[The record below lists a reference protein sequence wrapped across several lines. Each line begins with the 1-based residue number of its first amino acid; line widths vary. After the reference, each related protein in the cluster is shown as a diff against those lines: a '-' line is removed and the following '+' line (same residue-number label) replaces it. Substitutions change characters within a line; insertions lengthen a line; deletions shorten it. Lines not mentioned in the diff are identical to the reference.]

1 MRQLHTAPYDV
12 DDTAA
17 AAHTPAA
24 VAVHNTPHHRHRHRH
39 LRQSLH
45 AVVAVVVVAAV
56 AVALTAACRMLLAV
70 HGIPVMVVRS
80 HMDVVLAR
88 MLESAVGPAVVPV
101 VAGRIAAAAAAVVV
115 AVEQQHHR
123 D

>member
-1 MRQLHTAPYDV
+1 MRQPHTAPYDV

-24 VAVHNTPHHRHRHRH
+24 VAVHNTPHHRHRH
-39 LRQSLH
+39 LRPSLR
-45 AVVAVVVVAAV
+45 AAAVVVVAAV

-70 HGIPVMVVRS
+70 HGIPVMEVRS

-88 MLESAVGPAVVPV
+88 MLESAAGPAVVPV

-115 AVEQQHHR
+115 VVEQHHHHR

>member
-24 VAVHNTPHHRHRHRH
+24 VAVHNTPHHRHRH

-45 AVVAVVVVAAV
+45 AVVVVVAV

-70 HGIPVMVVRS
+70 HGIPVMEVRS

-88 MLESAVGPAVVPV
+88 MLESAAGPAVVPV

-115 AVEQQHHR
+115 AAEQQHHR

>member
-24 VAVHNTPHHRHRHRH
+24 VAVHNTPHHRHRH
-39 LRQSLH
+39 LRQSLR

-70 HGIPVMVVRS
+70 HGIPVMEVRS

-88 MLESAVGPAVVPV
+88 MLESAAGPAVVPV

>member
-24 VAVHNTPHHRHRHRH
+24 VAVHNTPHHRHRH

-45 AVVAVVVVAAV
+45 AVVVVVVAAV

-70 HGIPVMVVRS
+70 HGIPVMEVRS

-88 MLESAVGPAVVPV
+88 MLESAAGPAVVPV

>member
-12 DDTAA
+12 DDTAVA
-17 AAHTPAA
+17 ARTPAA
-24 VAVHNTPHHRHRHRH
+24 VAVHNTPHHRHRH

-70 HGIPVMVVRS
+70 HGIPVMEVRS

-88 MLESAVGPAVVPV
+88 MLESAAGPAVVLA